1 MYHALNVEQLTGQNT
16 CIGVYL
22 QSIAYCKTL
31 GTTSK
36 SIYIKQ
42 LCLSVCPRIGSYTV
56 YVKAE
61 MTTYNDRRGIEDVQW
76 VGLSKGVQGQR
87 SCGGKKHVEPLR
99 NDLRGPNL
107 VRKSSDRSL
116 IHSRGQ
122 RSKVGS
128 NFNLL
133 RSGSN
138 LGKVILHMG

>member
-1 MYHALNVEQLTGQNT
+1 MNE
-16 CIGVYL
+16 
-22 QSIAYCKTL
+22 
-31 GTTSK
+31 
-36 SIYIKQ
+36 IYIYKSAESVI
-42 LCLSVCPRIGSYTV
+42 LSVCPRIGSYTV

-61 MTTYNDRRGIEDVQW
+61 MTPYNDRRGIKDVQW

-87 SCGGKKHVEPLR
+87 SCGGKKHVEPPR
-99 NDLRGPNL
+99 NDLREPNL
-107 VRKSSDRSL
+107 VRRSSDRSL

-138 LGKVILHMG
+138 LGKVILHMGRVRKTYREGGHSRSKVGSNFNLL